1 MRQKI
6 VGNQPIRKKIVPGLY
21 KKIYFFDFL
30 VRKVEKVFRF
40 CYLDATEF
48 SKFKT
53 NMFISK

>member
-1 MRQKI
+1 M
-6 VGNQPIRKKIVPGLY
+6 GNQPIRKKIVPGLY